1 MGKVW
6 STVVGVPCLAC
17 NAASPASTGGHVFT
31 AAGPP
36 GQMFGLDG
44 GSGLPKWAGLLNG
57 VTTYNAVSAANGLVY
72 SVDGGGFLNVWDE
85 RNGVQLLK
93 HNMALDTG
101 RFMGHYSTSSGIA
114 IARNTVYVAVLDTV
128 VAYRLGAGGVPVV
141 PGVPGVPGVGTDGGQ
156 VVAGPGAV
164 ATTFATPV
172 VTIQRGQS
180 LTFTNLDAVGHN
192 VVSSS
197 PGLFDSPLI
206 GIGESTGVSGVEE
219 LAPGDYAF
227 RCAPHPNMTGTL
239 TVQ

>member
-1 MGKVW
+1 
-6 STVVGVPCLAC
+6 
-17 NAASPASTGGHVFT
+17 
-31 AAGPP
+31 
-36 GQMFGLDG
+36 MFGLDG
-44 GSGLPKWAGLLNG
+44 GSGLPKWAGVLNG

-93 HNMALDTG
+93 RNMALDTG

-114 IARNTVYVAVLDTV
+114 IARNTVYAAVLDTV
-128 VAYRLGAGGVPVV
+128 VAYRLGGVGVPAV
-141 PGVPGVPGVGTDGGQ
+141 PGAPEVPELGGGGGR

-164 ATTFATPV
+164 ATTFATPTV
-172 VTIQRGQS
+172 VIQRGQP

-192 VVSSS
+192 VVSTT

-206 GIGESTGVSGVEE
+206 GLGESTGVTGVEA
-219 LAPGDYAF
+219 LQPGNYAF